1 MAILYAL
8 VARGSVVLAEFS
20 STSTNASAIS
30 RQILEKI
37 TGNNDTNVSYSQDR
51 YIFHVK
57 RTDGLSVLCMAD
69 DTAGRTN
76 KLMIHTVGDK
86 GNVEFKWRIP
96 FAFLEDIHQRFVRS
110 YGRAV
115 LSAQAY
121 AMNDEFSRVLSQQIE
136 YYSSDPN
143 ADRINRLKGEM
154 SQVRNVMIENIDK
167 VLERGDRLE
176 LLVDKT
182 SNMQGNT
189 FRFRKQARRFRSTVW
204 WRNVKL
210 TIRSFRIALIVLL
223 LVIVYV
229 VLAFVCHGPLLP
241 TCLK

>member
-20 STSTNASAIS
+20 ATQTNASTIA

-37 TGNNDTNVSYSQDR
+37 PGNNDTHVSYSQDR

-57 RTDGLSVLCMAD
+57 RTDGLTVLCMAD
-69 DTAGRTN
+69 DTAGR
-76 KLMIHTVGDK
+76 
-86 GNVEFKWRIP
+86 RIP
-96 FAFLEDIHQRFVRS
+96 FAFLEDIHQKFART

-115 LSAQAY
+115 HSASAY
-121 AMNDEFSRVLSQQIE
+121 GMNDEFSRFLSQQME
-136 YYSSDPN
+136 SYSNDPN

-182 SNMQGNT
+182 ANMQGNT
-189 FRFRKQARRFRSTVW
+189 FRFRKQARRFRNTVW

-210 TIRSFRIALIVLL
+210 TIALIVLL

-229 VLAFVCHGPLLP
+229 VLAFVCHGLALP
-241 TCLK
+241 SCLK

>member
-8 VARGSVVLAEFS
+8 VARGSVILAEFS
-20 STSTNASAIS
+20 ATSTNANTIA

-37 TGNNDTNVSYSQDR
+37 PGSDDSHVSYSQDR

-57 RTDGLSVLCMAD
+57 RTDGLTVLCMAD
-69 DTAGRTN
+69 ESAGR
-76 KLMIHTVGDK
+76 
-86 GNVEFKWRIP
+86 RIP
-96 FAFLEDIHQRFVRS
+96 FAFLEDIHGRFVRT
-110 YGRAV
+110 YGRAIHTA
-115 LSAQAY
+115 LPY
-121 AMNDEFSRVLSQQIE
+121 GMNDEFSRVLNQQME

-143 ADRINRLKGEM
+143 ADRINRIKGEM

-182 SNMQGNT
+182 ANMQGNT

-210 TIRSFRIALIVLL
+210 TIALIVLL
-223 LVIVYV
+223 LIIVYI
-229 VLAFVCHGPLLP
+229 VLAFVCHGVTLP
-241 TCLK
+241 SCRK

>member
-8 VARGSVVLAEFS
+8 VARGSMVLAEFS
-20 STSTNASAIS
+20 ATSTNASTIA

-37 TGNNDTNVSYSQDR
+37 PGNNDSNLSYSQDR

-57 RTDGLSVLCMAD
+57 RTDGLTVLCMAD
-69 DTAGRTN
+69 DTAGR
-76 KLMIHTVGDK
+76 
-86 GNVEFKWRIP
+86 RIP
-96 FAFLEDIHQRFVRS
+96 FTFLEDIHQRFVRT
-110 YGRAV
+110 YGRATH
-115 LSAQAY
+115 AY
-121 AMNDEFSRVLSQQIE
+121 AMNDEFSRVLSQQME
-136 YYSSDPN
+136 YYSNDPN

-182 SNMQGNT
+182 ANMQGNT
-189 FRFRKQARRFRSTVW
+189 FRFRKQARRFRNTVW

-210 TIRSFRIALIVLL
+210 TYDRTDNPSVSDCLCCCGFCLPWAIASFLSEVRELVLSNVRL
-223 LVIVYV
+223 FASLSQ
-229 VLAFVCHGPLLP
+229 C
-241 TCLK
+241 T

>member
-1 MAILYAL
+1 MAILYTL

-20 STSTNASAIS
+20 ATSTNASSIAK
-30 RQILEKI
+30 QILEKI
-37 TGNNDTNVSYSQDR
+37 TGTNDTNVSYSQDR
-51 YIFHVK
+51 YLFHVK
-57 RTDGLSVLCMAD
+57 RTDGLTVLCMAD
-69 DTAGRTN
+69 DTAGR
-76 KLMIHTVGDK
+76 
-86 GNVEFKWRIP
+86 RIP
-96 FAFLEDIHQRFVRS
+96 FTFLEDIHNRFVRT

-121 AMNDEFSRVLSQQIE
+121 AMNDEFSRVLSQQME
-136 YYSSDPN
+136 YYSNDPN

-182 SNMQGNT
+182 ANMQGNT
-189 FRFRKQARRFRSTVW
+189 FRFRKQTRRFRNTLW

-210 TIRSFRIALIVLL
+210 TIALIFLF
-223 LVIVYV
+223 LVAVYV
-229 VLAFVCHGPLLP
+229 ILAFVCHGMTLP
-241 TCLK
+241 SCLK